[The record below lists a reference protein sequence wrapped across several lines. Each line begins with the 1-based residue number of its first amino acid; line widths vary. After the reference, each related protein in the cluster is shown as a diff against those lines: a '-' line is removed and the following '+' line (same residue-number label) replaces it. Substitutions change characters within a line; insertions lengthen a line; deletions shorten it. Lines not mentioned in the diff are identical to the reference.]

1 MSAASDIDPPGDD
14 HGDESL
20 AEDDPASGASAD
32 ELADITGVDPDPARV
47 LRIEHEERAA
57 QRRLSSIE
65 AGRRKGGALGAAAA
79 GAMLGLRDIYEGPP
93 KDEAVVDVSEAS
105 GDPGDI
111 DEDGIDVTVGDVDV
125 WAPPPPPGDDLGP
138 TNDAQV

>member
-1 MSAASDIDPPGDD
+1 MSTSSDIDPPEPSERVD
-14 HGDESL
+14 
-20 AEDDPASGASAD
+20 AATD
-32 ELADITGVDPDPARV
+32 ELAELTGVDPDPARV

-57 QRRLSSIE
+57 ARRLSSIE

-93 KDEAVVDVSEAS
+93 KDDDVVAVSEAP

-111 DEDGIDVTVGDVDV
+111 DEDGIDVSVGDVDV
-125 WAPPPPPGDDLGP
+125 WAPPPPPSHGDAEPPSNG
-138 TNDAQV
+138 AQV